1 MALLVSLIALLVAFL
16 QLCQQYFATA
26 DGYRNCAESVIGPWH
41 RTRHR
46 PFVPSEFRFETVYD
60 APLIRLLSISE
71 YVHRINQSN
80 QHEER
85 VHMLYPLHENSCC
98 EGERLLCETVY
109 PSRALPEV
117 LTHGWRSK
125 LPSWAG
131 LRGVPK
137 RNETKDDGE
146 KGASAP
152 RREYQERSSALVSWI
167 CEFVLSSRF
176 GRHVL
181 ILDIVLQLS

>member
-1 MALLVSLIALLVAFL
+1 MALLVSLIALVVAFL

-46 PFVPSEFRFETVYD
+46 SFVPSEFRFETVYD
-60 APLIRLLSISE
+60 APLIRLLSLSE
-71 YVHRINQSN
+71 YAHRINQSD

-85 VHMLYPLHENSCC
+85 VHLLYPLHEKSCC
-98 EGERLLCETVY
+98 DGERLLCETVY
-109 PSRALPEV
+109 PSGALPEY

-125 LPSWAG
+125 LPDWAG

-137 RNETKDDGE
+137 RNKTKNDGE
-146 KGASAP
+146 EGVGAP
-152 RREYQERSSALVSWI
+152 RRQYEEQSSALVSWI
-167 CEFVLSSRF
+167 SKFIEGLKF
-176 GRHVL
+176 
-181 ILDIVLQLS
+181 